1 LKLSGGIAGTICCT
15 THRISSLDAEM
26 N

>member
-1 LKLSGGIAGTICCT
+1 VKLAERIAGTICCT
-15 THRISSLDAEM
+15 AHRISSLDAEM